1 MIFQILKI
9 PSSTTSSF
17 FNKTGIRIRYSSY
30 PSFTSTFLIDEKKLI
45 NLIFLKAKLHSSQFS
60 EVTKISFDMYYKFMR
75 PWTLVFVILLILI
88 IFISGSIALSNF
100 QL

>member
-1 MIFQILKI
+1 M
-9 PSSTTSSF
+9 PSSKTSPF
-17 FNKTGIRIRYSSY
+17 FNKTGVRNRYSSY
-30 PSFTSTFLIDEKKLI
+30 PSFTSTFFIDEKKLI
-45 NLIFLKAKLHSSQFS
+45 NLIFLKALLHSSQFS
-60 EVTKISFDMYYKFMR
+60 EVTKISSDMYYGFMR

>member
-1 MIFQILKI
+1 M

-17 FNKTGIRIRYSSY
+17 FNRTGIRSKYSSY
-30 PSFTSTFLIDEKKLI
+30 PSVTSTFFIDEKKLI
-45 NLIFLKAKLHSSQFS
+45 NLIFLKPFLHSSQFS
-60 EVTKISFDMYYKFMR
+60 EVTKIRFGMYYEFMR

-100 QL
+100 QH

>member
-1 MIFQILKI
+1 MR
-9 PSSTTSSF
+9 S
-17 FNKTGIRIRYSSY
+17 RYSLY
-30 PSFTSTFLIDEKKLI
+30 PSVTSTLFIDEKKLI
-45 NLIFLKAKLHSSQFS
+45 NLIFLKALLHSSQFS
-60 EVTKISFDMYYKFMR
+60 EVTNISFEMYYGLMR